1 MKELQASLILL
12 RHERDDRE
20 QQVKSLQIELERLQS
35 KQKETLQENNG
46 LSLKVQ
52 QLEHE
57 RVESEQK
64 LSELRTCADLQRQDS
79 ANLAAI
85 TAQLEQL
92 KLQLKKYVFYIFV
105 CIINCDNKY
114 LQ

>member
-1 MKELQASLILL
+1 ML

-20 QQVKSLQIELERLQS
+20 QQVKSLQSELERLQS

-64 LSELRTCADLQRQDS
+64 LSELRGFADLQRQDS
-79 ANLAAI
+79 ANLAAKS
-85 TAQLEQL
+85 AQLEQL
-92 KLQLKKYVFYIFV
+92 KLQLKRCFL
-105 CIINCDNKY
+105 NLY
-114 LQ
+114 LGQ